1 MTENWKYYDETH
13 KVSDHGRVMWFD
25 GKEWKLSKLRHN
37 RDGHLSLSIYHKPIT
52 VKRLVAQMF
61 IDNPNGLSCVVNI
74 DGNKNNC
81 HASNLKWISTNE
93 LMIYRGNKPPLQA
106 DVVIKRIKEAKGDTY
121 LMVGEYEQ
129 LCKPARFMCSKC
141 GGEFDETP
149 QHVIVCVEP
158 CPHCRKNAVEQRRE
172 TRMREIEQEKANR
185 MASLPNLREHVV
197 YAYIFDDGHAYVGL
211 TCNQQKRD
219 HSHRCDDSSAVYLHS
234 KETGASI
241 PSMTILEQGLTPKE
255 AQHYEGLWLKWM
267 SNTFTMLNR
276 TKTGGLGGLFG
287 NVPHTLE
294 NALKAKEKFK
304 TRHALRWHCFWAWE
318 MLKECGRLPNE
329 NCWYRY
335 VHKKKHKK
343 SSKQLTIGF

>member
-1 MTENWKYYDETH
+1 MEEIWKYYDETH
-13 KVSDHGRVMWFD
+13 KVSNLGRVMWFD
-25 GKEWKLSKLRHN
+25 GKEWKFNKVYTQY
-37 RDGHLSLSIYHKPIT
+37 GHPCVTWGHRPHPI
-52 VKRLVAQMF
+52 KRLVAELF
-61 IDNPNGLSCVVNI
+61 IDNPEGFDCVVNI
-74 DGNKNNC
+74 DGDKLNC
-81 HASNLKWISTNE
+81 KADNLKWISRKDVKV
-93 LMIYRGNKPPLQA
+93 YRPVHNSLQQDEVA
-106 DVVIKRIKEAKGDTY
+106 KRIKEAKGDTY
-121 LMVGEYEQ
+121 QMVGSYEQ
-129 LCKPARFMCSKC
+129 LCKPMRFKCSIC
-141 GGEFDETP
+141 GNDFDETP
-149 QHVIVCVEP
+149 QHVIVYDNP
-158 CPHCRKNAVEQRRE
+158 CPHCRMKEIEQHRE
-172 TRMREIEQEKANR
+172 ARMREIEQEKANR

-234 KETGASI
+234 IKTGAEI

-329 NCWYRY
+329 NHWYRY
-335 VHKKKHKK
+335 VHKKKPKK
-343 SSKQLTIGF
+343 NSKQLKIGF